1 MLGMPSG
8 DNLYAKD
15 LIEVLERKH
24 EAKSYK
30 RIVFYLEA
38 CESGSMFDGLL
49 TENKNIYMAFPLCR
63 APGSCN
69 RMCLLYHR

>member
-1 MLGMPSG
+1 MCGLIVGMPSG

-30 RIVFYLEA
+30 RIVSNYSLFMWLHLIIEIIR
-38 CESGSMFDGLL
+38 E
-49 TENKNIYMAFPLCR
+49 T
-63 APGSCN
+63 
-69 RMCLLYHR
+69 